1 MTHQFLS
8 QISVIYVGAYWLRHC
23 LRHEDIVT
31 LCTNWDNVKVAF
43 PLSVVL
49 SVGVDNQSLHWG
61 SFFLTKAFSFN
72 RLSWISLDVELGASF
87 VPICIIILVGFFRI
101 IGMIW
106 WWLESSTVEPE
117 KRLTLTRR
125 PCPHNFSSTIPF
137 SIESPT
143 MTVVPI
149 GHWLFFT
156 DLSFSP
162 A

>member
-1 MTHQFLS
+1 MIH
-8 QISVIYVGAYWLRHC
+8 
-23 LRHEDIVT
+23 
-31 LCTNWDNVKVAF
+31 WDTVKMAC
-43 PLSVVL
+43 PLSVR
-49 SVGVDNQSLHWG
+49 SVGVDNQTLHWG
-61 SFFLTKAFSFN
+61 SFLLTKAFNFN
-72 RLSWISLDVELGASF
+72 KLSWISLDVELGASF

-106 WWLESSTVEPE
+106 WLKSSTVDPG

-125 PCPHNFSSTIPF
+125 PYPHNFSSTILF

-149 GHWLFFT
+149 GHWSFFT

-162 A
+162 ASLQTLCLYL